1 MTIPQIAFFH
11 RLENSMKKI
20 FVNEPI
26 ALLSVTQTRDEG
38 SRSTPGLRR
47 GKLSM
52 FVLTFLDFWLI
63 CVNFKEARS
72 RLYRSR
78 CLQVNTRFKPLDEIY
93 KIYTLL
99 DRSEFKNSTKR
110 RRTFSHSCSFSFKL
124 SLIFCNCFPNC
135 TQFWWKIS
143 WRSAIFTQD
152 IKIIKILLKSPEI
165 SKIVFLIFRI
175 SKWFSTSH
183 TKVRKKL
190 DIRKNLF

>member
-78 CLQVNTRFKPLDEIY
+78 CLQVNTRFKPLDEMYEIY
-93 KIYTLL
+93 ELL
-99 DRSEFKNSTKR
+99 HRSAFKNSDKFR
-110 RRTFSHSCSFSFKL
+110 QTFSHFYRFIFEISLMFSNFRPNLTNFDEK
-124 SLIFCNCFPNC
+124 FCGISANLLEKI
-135 TQFWWKIS
+135 KIS
-143 WRSAIFTQD
+143 
-152 IKIIKILLKSPEI
+152 
-165 SKIVFLIFRI
+165 
-175 SKWFSTSH
+175 
-183 TKVRKKL
+183 
-190 DIRKNLF
+190 